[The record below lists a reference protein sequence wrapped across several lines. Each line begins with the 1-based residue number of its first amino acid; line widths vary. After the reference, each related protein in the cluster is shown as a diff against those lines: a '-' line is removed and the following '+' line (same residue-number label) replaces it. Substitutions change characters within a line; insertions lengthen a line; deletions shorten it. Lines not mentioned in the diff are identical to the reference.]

1 VVAAGPSLPSRA
13 AAAKRSRGVRVF
25 LAVAYAWTWT
35 CWAVAYALARRA
47 DWLLPASDR
56 VGEALAG
63 WARDGFDGPR
73 HLVAVGIF
81 TAAVYGPVLGAKIAL
96 MVESGPRAPLPL
108 LRRTL
113 HLGRDP
119 TLLAWVVGLAVAVTW
134 LPAWAGTVLFGADGG
149 RSMSWSGGGVALL
162 GWFLIVVAHQLLTSG
177 LGEEPGWRGYLMPR
191 LQQRLTGERW
201 VWVLG
206 AAWWAWHLPVLAVIL
221 GPTLPEG
228 VAPAIVTLA
237 VALGGNY
244 LSLVAMSYLY
254 GWLYQRSGSLL
265 IVMLFHALT
274 NALPMLAVAS
284 AHPTAVLLVGAF
296 PWVIVLAFKRALGE
310 AFPGR
315 LVPADAAATGA

>member
-1 VVAAGPSLPSRA
+1 MLY
-13 AAAKRSRGVRVF
+13 

-35 CWAVAYALARRA
+35 CWAVAYALARPA
-47 DWLLPASDR
+47 DGLLPTSDR
-56 VGEALAG
+56 VAEALAS
-63 WARDGFDGPR
+63 WVRDGFDGPR
-73 HLVAVGIF
+73 HVAAIVVF

-96 MVESGPRAPLPL
+96 IVESGPRAPLPL

-119 TLLAWVVGLAVAVTW
+119 TLLAWVVGLALAVTW
-134 LPAWAGTVLFGADGG
+134 LPAWAGTVLFGASGG
-149 RSMSWSGGGVALL
+149 RPMAWASGGAALL
-162 GWFLIVVAHQLLTSG
+162 GGFLVVVVHQLLTSG

-191 LQQRLTGERW
+191 LQARMAGDRW

-206 AAWWAWHLPVLAVIL
+206 AAWWAWHLPVLAAVL
-221 GPTLPEG
+221 GPSLPEG
-228 VAPAIVTLA
+228 VGPATVTFVVA
-237 VALGGNY
+237 VGGNY

-254 GWLYQRSGSLL
+254 GWLYQRSRSLL

-296 PWVIVLAFKRALGE
+296 PWLVVLAFKRSLGDE

-315 LVPADAAATGA
+315 VVAADAAPARP

>member
-1 VVAAGPSLPSRA
+1 MRT
-13 AAAKRSRGVRVF
+13 RGVVVY
-25 LAVAYAWTWT
+25 LAVAYLWTWT
-35 CWAVAYALARRA
+35 CWAVAYVLARNA
-47 DWLLPASDR
+47 EWLLPASDR
-56 VGEALAG
+56 VGEALWT

-73 HLVAVGIF
+73 HLAAIAIF

-96 MVESGPRAPLPL
+96 IVESGPAAPLPL

-119 TLLAWVVGLAVAVTW
+119 TLVAWVVGLALAVTW
-134 LPAWAGTVLFGADGG
+134 LPAWAGTVLFGAEGG
-149 RSMSWSGGGVALL
+149 RPMAWAAGGAALL
-162 GWFLIVVAHQLLTSG
+162 GWFLIVVVHQLLTSG

-191 LQQRLTGERW
+191 LQARMAGDRW

-206 AAWWAWHLPVLAVIL
+206 AAWWAWHLPVLAIVL
-221 GPTLPEG
+221 GPTLPDG
-228 VAPAIVTLA
+228 AGPAAITFV

-254 GWLYQRSGSLL
+254 GWLYQRSRSLL
-265 IVMLFHALT
+265 LVMLFHALT

-296 PWVIVLAFKRALGE
+296 PWLVVLAFKRALGDE

-315 LVPADAAATGA
+315 LVPVDATAARS